1 MASSSSQIVH
11 PCQHFIP
18 SIYAD
23 KLRVP
28 HDDPVV
34 SRMSGNACD
43 GVKWY
48 CWAVFRHFVGESG
61 TWFASSIGTSVRL
74 VEVNLWSTDGN
85 GKPTKAESVFEVV
98 VTKEMCNPFGI
109 LHGAC
114 AGYLLDY
121 CSVTPL
127 VALGY
132 HNGEDG
138 TGLSQSMNIIYHG
151 AAPIGSKLR
160 IVSASIVLRGRTRIC
175 KAEIWSGSKLRM
187 TGIHSLINSP
197 GMTRLQKRDDDNTQ
211 SSSSLTKRGYSP
223 SSPTRLDVG
232 CSLLLNEIMVQ
243 AKL

>member
-1 MASSSSQIVH
+1 
-11 PCQHFIP
+11 
-18 SIYAD
+18 
-23 KLRVP
+23 
-28 HDDPVV
+28 
-34 SRMSGNACD
+34 MSGNACD

-160 IVSASIVLRGRTRIC
+160 IPFFPNKIRRGVLT
-175 KAEIWSGSKLRM
+175 AV
-187 TGIHSLINSP
+187 
-197 GMTRLQKRDDDNTQ
+197 KRDYGASKIVDKCN
-211 SSSSLTKRGYSP
+211 RF
-223 SSPTRLDVG
+223 
-232 CSLLLNEIMVQ
+232 LLRTILGLSYYIVECYRQQQCASGI
-243 AKL
+243 